1 MGRRRRSWLNPI
13 RGWAFKNMQSSEG
26 KPGKRPSRRGTIQW
40 WIVLPMALLG
50 CLAFAV
56 LVQFSSHLNH
66 SGLVMI
72 AGTLLGVPLFVILS
86 FALRQGLGHARTL
99 VSSLRW
105 WHWLWAML
113 LFGALTFRIRGAS
126 EITSEPLDAWAVFRI
141 AIDMLVAFVL
151 LVRLTLR
158 RTHWPGSMLR
168 GVVGAL
174 TIYGLVCLASTAWSV
189 YPPWTLYK
197 SWEYLIDIALVAAIL
212 ESVNSTEDLR
222 SLFNWTWTLYGI
234 LLLSVWKDVL
244 LFPQESLHGETLQS
258 GAALGVRLDGVIPA
272 LSSNDVGTFAAIIA
286 LVSLARLFP
295 STGRRSH
302 TSWYS
307 VLLLGSMVTLVLAQ
321 TRSAIMA
328 VALGGFVI
336 FLYSKQGRIGAIV
349 TFVVAPIVAL
359 CTMGGVIWSFLQR
372 GQTEAQMA
380 TLSSRAQWWAFAW
393 QTYLERPLTG
403 YGAYAG
409 GRFGVLAKL
418 GLGLT
423 STMHSD
429 YLEVIVGTSIW
440 GMIPLIVTLAAT
452 WWLLLRYARHP
463 LSPPERQLA
472 VEATVI
478 LAMLTLRSVFNDQ
491 FTWHPPLH
499 FLAVLC
505 FVEYL
510 RRKRQVLSQVTAPL
524 RQRHAIVEP
533 DPQMELAFHP

>member
-1 MGRRRRSWLNPI
+1 LWL
-13 RGWAFKNMQSSEG
+13 
-26 KPGKRPSRRGTIQW
+26 
-40 WIVLPMALLG
+40 IVPLALLG
-50 CLAFAV
+50 CLAFWE
-56 LVQFSSHLNH
+56 LVQFSSHFNR
-66 SGLVMI
+66 SSLVLIVGALMAVPVIVALGI
-72 AGTLLGVPLFVILS
+72 AV
-86 FALRQGLGHARTL
+86 RQGFSHARTL
-99 VSSLRW
+99 LSSLKW

-113 LFGALTFRIRGAS
+113 LLGALTFRIRGAS
-126 EITSEPLDAWAVFRI
+126 EIASEPLDAWAVFRV

-189 YPPWTLYK
+189 FPPWTFYK

-212 ESVNSTEDLR
+212 ESANSTRELR
-222 SLFNWTWTLYGI
+222 SLFNWTWTLYGV

-244 LFPQESLHGETLQS
+244 LFPHASLHSEVLQH
-258 GAALGVRLDGVIPA
+258 GAALGVRLDGVMPA
-272 LSSNDVGTFAAIIA
+272 ISSNDVGTFAAIIA
-286 LVSLARLFP
+286 LISFARLFP

-302 TSWYS
+302 TSWYI
-307 VLLLGSMVTLVLAQ
+307 VLLAGSLVTLVLAQ
-321 TRSAIMA
+321 TRSAIIGVM
-328 VALGGFVI
+328 LGGFVI
-336 FLYSKQGRIGAIV
+336 LLYSNRGRIGALL

-359 CTMGGVIWSFLQR
+359 FTMGGLIWSFLER
-372 GQTEAQMA
+372 GQTEAQIA
-380 TLSSRAQWWAFAW
+380 TLSSRAQWWTFAW

-403 YGAYAG
+403 FGAYAG

-440 GMIPLIVTLAAT
+440 GMIPLLVTLAAT

-463 LSPPERQLA
+463 LDAQERQLA

-510 RRKRQVLSQVTAPL
+510 RRKRQTLSQVTAPAP
-524 RQRHAIVEP
+524 RSRAIVEP
-533 DPQMELAFHP
+533 DPQLELAFHA